1 MSQTF
6 KGFVGRINEKTGRGK
21 RGPWSLYSTKL
32 QDERG
37 EDSTDWL
44 SFGFDKPNVSEGDY
58 VKVTVDKD
66 DNGYDKVVE
75 VKKLK
80 NPPARTAAESKAAAS
95 SGSTNSAD
103 GPSKQ
108 SSIHYQ
114 NSRTAAI
121 QAVSLLIEADA
132 LELPKA
138 GTKPSQAKRFAV
150 IVAAIDKLT
159 VQYFND
165 LESMRLLATVADAGV
180 IDTKPD
186 APLPDDAA
194 GDEPDEE
201 EEEEEEEEDEDS
213 DD

>member
-1 MSQTF
+1 MSQTI
-6 KGFVGRINEKTGRGK
+6 KGFVGRINEKEGRGK
-21 RGPWSLYSTKL
+21 RGPWTLYSTKL
-32 QDERG
+32 QDANG
-37 EDSTDWL
+37 EDSSDWI
-44 SFGFDKPNVSEGDY
+44 SFGFDRPNVKEGDY
-58 VKVTVDKD
+58 VKVTLDTVDGRD
-66 DNGYDKVVE
+66 RVVE

-80 NPPARTAAESKAAAS
+80 NPPARSAASSSSKAS
-95 SGSTNSAD
+95 SGSGDA
-103 GPSKQ
+103 PSKQ

-121 QAVSLLIEADA
+121 EAVRLLIESDA

-165 LESMRLLATVADAGV
+165 LESMRLLETVADAGA

-186 APLPDDAA
+186 APLPDDSE
-194 GDEPDEE
+194 GDDAEE
-201 EEEEEEEEDEDS
+201 EEEEEEEED
-213 DD
+213 DDQDD